1 MRENLEIFNK
11 KIVLNIFNKSR
22 EAVGEPGMGGG
33 EWERRDRRGREHLE
47 KLNVKYLP
55 FLFMSSQQSLQA
67 FVSLQIKS

>member
-33 EWERRDRRGREHLE
+33 GNGREE
-47 KLNVKYLP
+47 IGEGE
-55 FLFMSSQQSLQA
+55 S
-67 FVSLQIKS
+67 I

>member
-11 KIVLNIFNKSR
+11 KIILNTFNKSR
-22 EAVGEPGMGGG
+22 EAVGEPGMGG
-33 EWERRDRRGREHLE
+33 EWERGDRRGREHLE

-55 FLFMSSQQSLQA
+55 FLFMSSQQSLRA